1 MSSACISVY
10 PMTFYCPHCKPQKMS
25 CSMDPTQ
32 AWNCHSTY
40 REHAGAAVPWGSAMF
55 HLQHDMAIRG
65 VVVVVS
71 RLSLAKRK
79 PDVTGAESTEDVR
92 VPRFN
97 RLLTTPFDVVASVN
111 QAVTGDMKSDATR
124 FVLGFEVHQG

>member
-1 MSSACISVY
+1 
-10 PMTFYCPHCKPQKMS
+10 
-25 CSMDPTQ
+25 
-32 AWNCHSTY
+32 
-40 REHAGAAVPWGSAMF
+40 MF

-111 QAVTGDMKSDATR
+111 QVTGDMKSDATR